1 MALNKPGMI
10 GLISGHPFF
19 MKNFMSDKGQ
29 TFRLG
34 IGFCCSMFYFRKIMD
49 KMKILLIEDTP
60 DLVSVIVRGLAAES
74 MEVSVAGDGL
84 TGLEMALKYDFDGVV
99 LDVMLPKMNGI
110 QVCKEIRMKNAALPI
125 LMLTAL
131 GSTENVVTGLESG
144 ADDYLAKPFKFV
156 ELVARLR
163 TLHRRS
169 KHSAT
174 IASDILS
181 IADLQVNTSSKVVS
195 RSGRSISLTATE
207 YRLLEYLL
215 KNQNKVL
222 SRVQIL
228 ENVWDID
235 FNMGTNVVDVY
246 VNYLRK
252 KIEADVS
259 ERLIHTVFG
268 MGYIMKNSLEH
279 KEIS

>member
-1 MALNKPGMI
+1 
-10 GLISGHPFF
+10 
-19 MKNFMSDKGQ
+19 
-29 TFRLG
+29 
-34 IGFCCSMFYFRKIMD
+34 MD
-49 KMKILLIEDTP
+49 KTKILLIEDTP
-60 DLVSVIVRGLAAES
+60 DLVSVIVRGLAAEK

-84 TGLEMALKYDFDGVV
+84 TGLEMALKYDFDLVI
-99 LDVMLPKMNGI
+99 LDVMLPGMNGI
-110 QVCKEIRMKNAALPI
+110 QVCKEIRLKNSGLPV

-144 ADDYLAKPFKFV
+144 ADDYLVKPFNFV
-156 ELVARLR
+156 ELVARIR
-163 TLHRRS
+163 TLLRRS
-169 KHSAT
+169 RGHLNV
-174 IASDILS
+174 ASDTLS
-181 IADLQVNTSSKVVS
+181 IADLQLNTSSKAVS
-195 RSGRSISLTATE
+195 RAGQSIQLTATE

-252 KIEADVS
+252 KIDEGGK
-259 ERLIHTVFG
+259 ERLVHTVFG
-268 MGYIMKNSLEH
+268 MGYIMKHSLEH
-279 KEIS
+279 QELR